1 MNDFDEIAK
10 NITNEFDDMLNSIT
24 DEEFA
29 ELLDASATSGPT
41 VEEYMSNFKVCIFPD
56 FMIEQIKELITFY
69 RNNSDLSEVE
79 KYNLDDIE
87 KNLNTAINW
96 NEFKK

>member
-1 MNDFDEIAK
+1 MDN
-10 NITNEFDDMLNSIT
+10 FDDMLNSIT

-29 ELLDASATSGPT
+29 ELLDVTYNFDGPT

-69 RNNSDLSEVE
+69 RNNSDLSEAE
-79 KYNLDDIE
+79 KYNLENIE

-96 NEFKK
+96 NEYDKR